1 MLYSGH
7 VFPPKTSFI
16 TLIRRYLSSPSP
28 FDIGARAI
36 LLEDER
42 TYAGIEKRLNDYMAT
57 QYSLLEM
64 IDVIKNGEFYADMQ
78 HHLNIVVEDITD
90 NQL

>member
-1 MLYSGH
+1 M
-7 VFPPKTSFI
+7 
-16 TLIRRYLSSPSP
+16 LIRRYLSSPSP
-28 FDIGARAI
+28 FDIGVLPPSLAI